1 MAVKKGVH
9 AAYPGGLVQVNNAS
23 LELDRYWCKI
33 ILKILVKDLYKG
45 V

>member
-23 LELDRYWCKI
+23 LELDRYWRKI
-33 ILKILVKDLYKG
+33 IIKNIDVG
-45 V
+45 VI